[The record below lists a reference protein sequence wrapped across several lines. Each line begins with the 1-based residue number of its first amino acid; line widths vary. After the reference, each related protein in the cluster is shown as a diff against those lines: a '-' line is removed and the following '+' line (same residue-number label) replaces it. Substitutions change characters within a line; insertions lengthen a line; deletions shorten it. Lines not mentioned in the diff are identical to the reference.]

1 MNPVDLTRRE
11 FLSSALLLPA
21 LTLQTSNA
29 RFVATVRLGDP
40 GGAPA
45 PPFGRL
51 LGDGLDARL
60 FTDLSTLGQSKIQQS
75 TIESAV
81 RNPQSAMLTAADKFF
96 VRTSAPAN
104 LPPTDSWALRIGGR
118 VAEPLAIGLRELEP
132 HVSPARRVLIECSG
146 NADQSNYGLMSTA
159 DWEGIPLPEVLDRAR
174 PSAGTSRILVSG
186 VDDDTRTWR
195 TSIAGASWIF
205 TRDQL
210 AQAVLAIRMNGAP
223 LTRDH
228 GFPVRLIVPGWYGC
242 CCIKWVNRIDLV
254 PDDTPATT
262 QMQEFASRTHQ
273 PFDPRDVER
282 SLRAATA
289 RLAPSTLSGSAAS
302 ADSLKARD
310 FIPATIDTAA
320 MPVRVE
326 KWLAGGRL
334 EYRITGIIWGG
345 STPTNAL
352 SIRFKTNEQ
361 WVRVDQCAMPA
372 STLTWS
378 LWSHVWRPL
387 APGRYQIVLRVDDPK
402 IRTRRL
408 DIFFYVRE
416 IQIDEV

>member
-1 MNPVDLTRRE
+1 MTAVSRRA
-11 FLSSALLLPA
+11 FLSSALVLPV
-21 LTLQTSNA
+21 LQQTPSA
-29 RFVATVRLGDP
+29 RFLSAVPLGNP
-40 GGAPA
+40 GGAA
-45 PPFGRL
+45 SPPFGRL

-60 FTDLSTLGQSKIQQS
+60 FTDLSTLGQPESS
-75 TIESAV
+75 TF
-81 RNPQSAMLTAADKFF
+81 TATDKFF
-96 VRTSAPAN
+96 VRTAAPSN
-104 LPPTDSWALRIGGR
+104 LPPTDGWKLRIGGR
-118 VAEPLAIGLRELEP
+118 VSSPADLRLRDLESL
-132 HVSPARRVLIECSG
+132 VSPSRRVLIECSG
-146 NADQSNYGLMSTA
+146 NADQTNYGLMSTA
-159 DWEGIPLPEVLDRAR
+159 DWEGIPLLGVLDRAR
-174 PSAGTSRILVSG
+174 PAAGSSRVLVSG
-186 VDDDTRTWR
+186 VDDNTRTWR
-195 TSIAGASWIF
+195 TSITGASWIF

-210 AQAVLAIRMNGAP
+210 AQAMLAVRMNGAP

-242 CCIKWVNRIDLV
+242 SCIKWVNRIELV
-254 PDDTPATT
+254 PDDAPATT
-262 QMQEFASRTHQ
+262 QMQEFAARTHQ

-289 RLAPSTLSGSAAS
+289 RPADSAAGP
-302 ADSLKARD
+302 DSLRAAD

-326 KWLAGGRL
+326 KWFAGGGV
-334 EYRITGIIWGG
+334 EYRLTGILWGG

-352 SIRFKTNEQ
+352 SIRFKSNEP

-378 LWSHVWRPL
+378 LWSHTWRP
-387 APGRYQIVLRVDDPK
+387 AASGRYQIVLRVDDPR